1 MKKVLLL
8 ALVLL
13 SCERSDF
20 LFTNG
25 SGGNFR
31 DYQDQVIFLNIWA
44 DWCPPCIVEF
54 PYFNEIDK
62 DQNISVIGFHFDQF
76 DILSDK
82 EVNQLMDKFDI
93 QFQNLSSDP
102 RQLWE
107 TELPESVPTTYII
120 KNGQV
125 KEAVSYPLTL
135 EKLKE
140 LASNH

>member
-20 LFTNG
+20 LFTDG
-25 SGGNFR
+25 SGGSFR

-54 PYFNEIDK
+54 PYFNEIHK

-107 TELPESVPTTYII
+107 IELPESVPTTYII

-125 KEAVSYPLTL
+125 KDAVSYPLTL

-140 LASNH
+140 LASTH